1 MKITSS
7 LQLLS
12 LRTAFHMGLQA
23 CSCNA
28 RKAASSGRDA
38 RDDGRCFT
46 HHNRVTTHRC
56 RDGLG
61 RGCGAPALAVTLL
74 GYNAVRLA
82 HARSHRTRLHGSMS
96 AKQEPGSGHWERRA
110 HQAAVSGPWIGT
122 TPERAGWSELSSKEF
137 FANLAVLKL
146 PNVLTAR
153 DAGAAAALSSEL
165 EHARRRRAPSS
176 AM

>member
-12 LRTAFHMGLQA
+12 LRTAFHMGPQG
-23 CSCNA
+23 CIRIA

-38 RDDGRCFT
+38 RHDGRCFT

-61 RGCGAPALAVTLL
+61 RGCGAPALAIKLFE
-74 GYNAVRLA
+74 YDAVRLA
-82 HARSHRTRLHGSMS
+82 HAFSHRTRPRWSMS
-96 AKQEPGSGHWERRA
+96 AKLKPGSGHWERRA
-110 HQAAVSGPWIGT
+110 HQAAVNGPWIGT
-122 TPERAGWSELSSKEF
+122 TPERAGCSELSSKEF

>member
-1 MKITSS
+1 MKITST
-7 LQLLS
+7 LRLLS
-12 LRTAFHMGLQA
+12 LRTAFHMGLHN
-23 CSCNA
+23 STPNA

-38 RDDGRCFT
+38 GYDGRCFT

-56 RDGLG
+56 RNGLG
-61 RGCGAPALAVTLL
+61 RGCGAPALAIMLL
-74 GYNAVRLA
+74 GYDAVRLA
-82 HARSHRTRLHGSMS
+82 YALSHRTRLQWSMS
-96 AKQEPGSGHWERRA
+96 AKQGPGSGHWERRA

-122 TPERAGWSELSSKEF
+122 TPERAGCSELSSKELC
-137 FANLAVLKL
+137 ANLAVLKL
-146 PNVLTAR
+146 LNVLTAR